1 MGDQLGHPA
10 MENEGETSGTIALA
24 QRAQLT
30 KTAAQL
36 GVSGR
41 CQRIRQR
48 AQCEDEQTTPL
59 CEGQDPGRRIF
70 KDAVLR
76 YAQGVTTWLFSP

>member
-1 MGDQLGHPA
+1 VACRSSVLAQRAASEGPRWTRAMGDQLGHPA

-30 KTAAQL
+30 NTAAQL

-48 AQCEDEQTTPL
+48 AQ
-59 CEGQDPGRRIF
+59 GMMI
-70 KDAVLR
+70 
-76 YAQGVTTWLFSP
+76 WLFSP